1 MKRWLNILTGL
12 ALGFIIIIGI
22 WKANPE
28 TLKTQPFLLDGSNG
42 VRSKFFLICVT
53 FLNYMVY
60 FSTFSAIGIRTVV
73 TRCIKCVLQKKFL
86 EFEWDIFSEPE

>member
-42 VRSKFFLICVT
+42 VRSMFFFNRCYISQLHG
-53 FLNYMVY
+53 L
-60 FSTFSAIGIRTVV
+60 FSTFSAIGIKV
-73 TRCIKCVLQKKFL
+73 C
-86 EFEWDIFSEPE
+86 

>member
-42 VRSKFFLICVT
+42 VRSMFFSIGVT

-86 EFEWDIFSEPE
+86 ESVA